1 MEETCQPKYANVETI
16 TPFTKT
22 LEMTVGEKVTVK
34 DK

>member
-1 MEETCQPKYANVETI
+1 MSAKYANVETI
-16 TPFTKT
+16 TPFTKA